1 MPVAPSSTRAM
12 PSASP
17 AERLYLTLDQ
27 GGHSSRAR
35 VFSANGAVIASA
47 QLPVATHSPQ
57 PGWVEQDADELLA
70 SLRSVIAG
78 VHAQL
83 GTRVAQVRA
92 AGLAT
97 QRSNSVCWDRR
108 SGAALSPALSW
119 QDRRAQQWLEQLT
132 LDDAWLH
139 ARTGL
144 RRSPHYGAGKLRW
157 CLDHLPEVQQAAAE
171 RRLCCGPLAAY
182 LLANL
187 CNERP
192 CAVDPA
198 NAARTLL
205 WNLAA
210 GDWDAELL
218 KLFGI
223 DRAILPNTVPTRH
236 AHGTLA
242 WGDAAL
248 PLRILTGDQSAALY
262 AGGAPDADTLYL
274 NIGTGAFLQRPVAGL
289 PQTPPGLLASIVY
302 ADGART
308 DSVLEA
314 TVNGAGSALDWACE
328 RLGIAD
334 IETHLADW
342 LRRDGEIPL
351 FLNGVA
357 GLGSPWWRAGFESRF
372 VGTGEH
378 GFWAQAVAVA
388 ESIVFLIAANLE
400 LMNNGAPV
408 RRIRASG
415 GLARL
420 DALCQRLADVA
431 GLPVLRSPETEAT
444 ARGVAWLLAD
454 EEGSGW
460 QDDAGDVFTP
470 RADSEAVTRYRRWRA
485 AMQTA
490 VSV

>member
-1 MPVAPSSTRAM
+1 M

-17 AERLYLTLDQ
+17 AERLYLALDQ

-35 VFSANGAVIASA
+35 VFSSNGTVIASA
-47 QLPVATHSPQ
+47 QMPVATHSPQ
-57 PGWVEQDADELLA
+57 PGWVEQDADQLLA

-83 GTRVAQVRA
+83 DARAAQVRA

-97 QRSNSVCWDRR
+97 QRSNIVCWDRR
-108 SGAALSPALSW
+108 TGAALSPALSW
-119 QDRRAQQWLEQLT
+119 QDLRAQQWLEQLT
-132 LDDAWLH
+132 IDDVWLH

-157 CLDHLPEVQQAAAE
+157 CLDHLPEVQRAAAE
-171 RRLCCGPLAAY
+171 GRLCCGPLVAY

-187 CNERP
+187 CNEHP

-218 KLFGI
+218 ERFGI
-223 DRAILPNTVPTRH
+223 DRAILPNTVPTRQ

-242 WGDAAL
+242 WGAAEL
-248 PLRILTGDQSAALY
+248 PLRIVTGDQSASIY
-262 AGGAPDADTLYL
+262 AGGAPDTDTLYL
-274 NIGTGAFLQRPVAGL
+274 NLGTGAFLQRPVAGL
-289 PQTPPGLLASIVY
+289 PQTPPGLLAGIVY
-302 ADGART
+302 ADAQRT
-308 DSVLEA
+308 DYVLEA

-342 LRRDGEIPL
+342 LRRDGEVPL

-372 VGTGEH
+372 VDAGGHEP
-378 GFWAQAVAVA
+378 WAQAVAVA
-388 ESIVFLIAANLE
+388 ESIVFLIAVNLE
-400 LMNNGAPV
+400 LMNNGTPV

-420 DALCQRLADVA
+420 DGLCQRLADVA
-431 GLPVLRSPETEAT
+431 GRPVLRSRETEAT
-444 ARGVAWLLAD
+444 AGGVAWLLAEGD
-454 EEGSGW
+454 GSGW
-460 QDDAGDVFTP
+460 QDDAGDVFAP
-470 RADSEAVTRYRRWRA
+470 CAGSAAVARYRRWRA